1 MKIKFSHVLL
11 YNFINAEKKS
21 MLSKWSHC
29 DDQVKVQSS
38 ARIKIWFLANLGLV
52 RSSESDGQKLS
63 SS

>member
-38 ARIKIWFLANLGLV
+38 AQDKDLV
-52 RSSESDGQKLS
+52 FSGFRVGQII
-63 SS
+63 